1 MSTTPDAV
9 RFADDEAVM
18 RRAVELAQRGRGL
31 VEPNPMVGAVLID
44 DDRQLISE
52 GFHERFGGPH
62 AEVHVLQEA
71 GERARG
77 GTLFVT
83 LEPCC
88 HYGKTGPCSRAI
100 VQAGVKR
107 VVVGIVDPA
116 PHVAGG
122 GIADLVNAKIEVE
135 IGVLA
140 EECRHL
146 IAPFTKLMTT
156 RTPWVHAKWAM
167 TLDGKLA
174 AHTGHSQWISNETS
188 RANAHQLRGLVDA
201 VIVGAGT
208 VRRDN
213 PRLTARPSGRRTPVR
228 VVVDTEATLSLDS
241 NLIRT
246 LDEAPVMVACGTNA
260 SLENIERLR
269 SEGIKV
275 VVSPPMS
282 GNPGVDLASL
292 LHDLGRQSMTHVLV
306 EGGNRLLGS
315 FFDAGFVDEVH
326 IFVGPKIVGGDS
338 APHPVGG
345 TGLPAIPELSS
356 LIDPSIRI
364 LDGDVLIEGRLRKTL
379 PMPRAQDSEGTKS

>member
-1 MSTTPDAV
+1 MTTSESV

-18 RRAVELAQRGRGL
+18 RRAVELALQGRGL
-31 VEPNPMVGAVLID
+31 VEPNPMVGAVLVD
-44 DDRQLISE
+44 DQRALVSE
-52 GFHERFGGPH
+52 GWHDRFGAPH
-62 AEVHVLQEA
+62 AEIYALNEA

-77 GTLFVT
+77 ATLFVT

-100 VQAGVKR
+100 IAAGVRR
-107 VVVGIVDPA
+107 VVIGVVDPA
-116 PHVAGG
+116 PHIQGG
-122 GIADLVNAKIEVE
+122 GVADLVGAGIEVE

-140 EECRHL
+140 AECRHL
-146 IAPFTKLMTT
+146 LAPFTKLMTT

-174 AHTGHSQWISNETS
+174 AHTGHSQWISNEAS
-188 RANAHQLRGLVDA
+188 RQVAHQLRGLVDA

-275 VVSPPMS
+275 VVSPPMR
-282 GNPGVDLASL
+282 GNPGVDLTSL
-292 LHDLGRQSMTHVLV
+292 LHDLGRQSMTNVLV

-315 FFDAGFVDEVH
+315 FFDAGLVDEVH
-326 IFVGPKIVGGDS
+326 VFVAPKIVGGETS
-338 APHPVGG
+338 TAPVGG
-345 TGLPAIPELSS
+345 SGLPAIPEFSS
-356 LIDPSIRI
+356 LESPAIRV
-364 LDGDVLIEGRLRKTL
+364 LDNDVLIEGRLRKAT
-379 PMPRAQDSEGTKS
+379 PVG